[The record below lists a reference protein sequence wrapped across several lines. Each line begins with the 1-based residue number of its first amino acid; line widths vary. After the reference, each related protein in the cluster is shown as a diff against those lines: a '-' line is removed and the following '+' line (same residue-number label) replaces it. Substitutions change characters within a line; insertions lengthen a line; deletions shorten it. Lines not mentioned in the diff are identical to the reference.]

1 MPSQLLRHRKG
12 LNEISFI
19 AIMCEYYEMAI
30 IAVDWNDWT
39 GSIGWNGWM
48 GWNG

>member
-1 MPSQLLRHRKG
+1 MIAVWNG
-12 LNEISFI
+12 LNVMAFI
-19 AIMCEYYEMAI
+19 AILYACYEMAI
-30 IAVDWNDWT
+30 IAVDWNGWT